1 MPGIPSNDII
11 KLGNMNYQ
19 EGASRDITDFGSYI
33 SVFLELCGY
42 HECQIANLV
51 AECLV
56 PHVSQLDMA
65 CDSRQSNS
73 IRVVSIN
80 LQPVIVRNIFI
91 AADFAFPNSVMLG
104 VDFPNSLQQQ
114 IQIAK

>member
-42 HECQIANLV
+42 HECQIANLA

-80 LQPVIVRNIFI
+80 LQPVI
-91 AADFAFPNSVMLG
+91 NSSKYIHSSRFFLSKFCNVG
-104 VDFPNSLQQQ
+104 
-114 IQIAK
+114 I